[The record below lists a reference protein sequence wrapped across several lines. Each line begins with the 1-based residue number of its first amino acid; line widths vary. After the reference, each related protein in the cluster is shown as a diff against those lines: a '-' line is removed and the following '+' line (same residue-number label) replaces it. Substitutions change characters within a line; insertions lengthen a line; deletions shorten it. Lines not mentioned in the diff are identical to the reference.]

1 MTLFIKNISFK
12 YVLLII
18 IFYVI
23 ITFLIA
29 YYFRKFLEE
38 KLNKMM
44 TEKIRN
50 LQVIINELVKDI
62 NEELKSDID
71 LLI

>member
-1 MTLFIKNISFK
+1 MYNNNKILTLFIKNISFK

-29 YYFRKFLEE
+29 HYFRKFLEE

-44 TEKIRN
+44 TEKN
-50 LQVIINELVKDI
+50 
-62 NEELKSDID
+62 
-71 LLI
+71 